1 MDLFTAYNGLLIRF
15 GLYQLIFWPTVGY
28 YVARD
33 ATKRDQS
40 SPRLRGVVYG
50 FFGILGLAVYL
61 TQKTRADADSA

>member
-1 MDLFTAYNGLLIRF
+1 MDILTAYNGLLIRF

-33 ATKRDQS
+33 VTKREQS

-50 FFGILGLAVYL
+50 FFGIPGLLVYMA
-61 TQKTRADADSA
+61 QKTRADADSI